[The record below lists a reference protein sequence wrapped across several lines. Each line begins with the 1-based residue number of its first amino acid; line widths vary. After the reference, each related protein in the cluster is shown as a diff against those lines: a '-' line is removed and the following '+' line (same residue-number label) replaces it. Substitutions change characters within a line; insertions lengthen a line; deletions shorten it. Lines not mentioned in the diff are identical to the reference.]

1 MTTVVSRKELG
12 DAITFASLA
21 LPKRPVLP
29 VLGGMRVD
37 VSAGTVTFAAFD
49 YEVSARVTVTG
60 EGSGDPAG
68 TLVYGAEL
76 AAAVKSLPKG
86 RKNTTAELDVSEAGV
101 TVRCDGVEVFAAA
114 LPAEA
119 QAEYPQ
125 LPDLPDEAGVVDAAA
140 FARSVARVTA
150 AAGRDDTLPALTC
163 VQLSS
168 GLGVLELAA
177 TDRYRLAVDRLG
189 WNGEDSDDIALLPA
203 VILAKYAKSAD
214 KTGKVSL
221 HFGGVSGYEFA
232 GFSDGTRTL
241 TTRTNPGTF
250 PKYRRLVPSTDAATT
265 VTADAGTLRAAV
277 DRAGKLT
284 ARGERT
290 GFAVADGQ
298 VTVTATRDGQVTATQ
313 RVPADVDGPDVE
325 TGFNAV
331 YLASVLAGFDGRVRI
346 GLQSAAKPALL
357 TAEGD
362 TFKAVVMPIR
372 LAEAEPAAAPQE
384 DAEDTAA

>member
-37 VSAGTVTFAAFD
+37 VSAGTVTLAAFD
-49 YEVSARVTVTG
+49 YETSARVTVTG
-60 EGSGDPAG
+60 EDGGGYAAG

-119 QAEYPQ
+119 QAEYPK
-125 LPDLPDEAGVVDAAA
+125 LPELPAEAGIVDAAA
-140 FARSVARVTA
+140 FARSVARVVA

-168 GLGVLELAA
+168 DHGTLEMAA

-189 WNGEDSDDIALLPA
+189 WNGEDSADIALVPA

-221 HFGGVSGYEFA
+221 HFGGEA
-232 GFSDGTRTL
+232 
-241 TTRTNPGTF
+241 
-250 PKYRRLVPSTDAATT
+250 RRVRRVQRRDTDA
-265 VTADAGTLRAAV
+265 DHPHQLRH
-277 DRAGKLT
+277 
-284 ARGERT
+284 
-290 GFAVADGQ
+290 
-298 VTVTATRDGQVTATQ
+298 
-313 RVPADVDGPDVE
+313 VPEV
-325 TGFNAV
+325 
-331 YLASVLAGFDGRVRI
+331 
-346 GLQSAAKPALL
+346 
-357 TAEGD
+357 
-362 TFKAVVMPIR
+362 
-372 LAEAEPAAAPQE
+372 PQ
-384 DAEDTAA
+384 TAAGATPPRP